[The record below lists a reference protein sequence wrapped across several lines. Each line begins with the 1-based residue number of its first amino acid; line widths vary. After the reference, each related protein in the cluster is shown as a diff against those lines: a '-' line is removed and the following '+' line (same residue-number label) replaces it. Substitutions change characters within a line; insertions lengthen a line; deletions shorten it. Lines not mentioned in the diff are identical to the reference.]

1 VPHQAIFSTEMVL
14 EFYRLIKMSR
24 TDNHEMGTIEWSMED
39 TIHDA
44 YRKCVL
50 EDESQCCR
58 RVLHSV
64 RSELASGKDVVR
76 VTSTK
81 THTYWIQS
89 VTTRAA
95 ALPALNINECG
106 CVIAGSV

>member
-14 EFYRLIKMSR
+14 EFYRVIKMSR
-24 TDNHEMGTIEWSMED
+24 ADNREVGLVEWSMEY

-44 YRKCVL
+44 YRKCVV
-50 EDESQCCR
+50 EDEVQCCR

-76 VTSTK
+76 VTSTQ
-81 THTYWIQS
+81 THTYWIQT

-95 ALPALNINECG
+95 PLPALDINDCG
-106 CVIAGSV
+106 CVIAGAV